1 VPSHFP
7 FGDELAAVAHWC
19 APSLLIAASVFMS
32 GTAGCS
38 HKTVHAAVPKPVPP
52 APHQVT
58 LPAPPDVRDSEPSD
72 VELAFLTVPLPA
84 PPPGHNAH
92 PAPPVHRASSDSSSS
107 SRPAP
112 PQISPQISQADQA
125 ATEKRTNDGI
135 KEAEKNLQQAASH
148 QLSSSQQ
155 EMVEKIRGFINQAR
169 EALQDADYT
178 RAQNLAQ
185 KAQLLS
191 VELVN
196 TL

>member
-1 VPSHFP
+1 MPSHFP
-7 FGDELAAVAHWC
+7 FGYGLAVPARWCAPLLLAVASLLFAGAAGCGHKNVRAAVA
-19 APSLLIAASVFMS
+19 
-32 GTAGCS
+32 
-38 HKTVHAAVPKPVPP
+38 KP
-52 APHQVT
+52 APPRHQQIAV
-58 LPAPPDVRDSEPSD
+58 PAPPDVRHEAPDD
-72 VELAFLTVPLPA
+72 LELAFLSVSLPIA
-84 PPPGHNAH
+84 PPEHH
-92 PAPPVHRASSDSSSS
+92 TTPPPHRASSDTAPA

-125 ATEKRTNDGI
+125 AYEHRTNDSI
-135 KEAEKNLQQAASH
+135 NEAEKNLTQAGAH

-155 EMVEKIRGFINQAR
+155 EMVEKIRGFISQAR
-169 EALQDADYT
+169 EALQASDYT

>member
-1 VPSHFP
+1 VASLFFAGTSGCGHKTVR
-7 FGDELAAVAHWC
+7 AAVA
-19 APSLLIAASVFMS
+19 
-32 GTAGCS
+32 
-38 HKTVHAAVPKPVPP
+38 KPIPP
-52 APHQVT
+52 RRQQITPPT
-58 LPAPPDVRDSEPSD
+58 PPDVLHDEPGNL
-72 VELAFLTVPLPA
+72 ELDFVTLSQPA
-84 PPPGHNAH
+84 PPPEHHTIPPAH
-92 PAPPVHRASSDSSSS
+92 RPSADPTPT

-125 ATEKRTNDGI
+125 VYERRTNDSI
-135 KEAEKNLQQAASH
+135 NEAEKNLKQAGAH

-155 EMVEKIRGFINQAR
+155 EMVEKIQGFIGQAR
-169 EALQDADYT
+169 EALQSSDYP